1 MVIYKPSLLNY
12 RSSLAPF
19 LTRNFNKC
27 INEVTCPNCLNI
39 FQMTPIYKSGDQTRC
54 TDYRPIFIL
63 LQFNKFLKNFC
74 MLECIHICKNWIYY
88 QNINMDT
95 DRDLQLLIPPL
106 NNSDNGLYTCSIF
119 IDLSKAFDT
128 VPITSKF
135 YLKGWTSTLG

>member
-1 MVIYKPSLLNY
+1 
-12 RSSLAPF
+12 
-19 LTRNFNKC
+19 
-27 INEVTCPNCLNI
+27 
-39 FQMTPIYKSGDQTRC
+39 
-54 TDYRPIFIL
+54 
-63 LQFNKFLKNFC
+63 
-74 MLECIHICKNWIYY
+74 
-88 QNINMDT
+88 MDT